1 MKKRITMLIIC
12 ILMVTMLM
20 PMSVSADIGPKPSVH
35 INFMDIGDELCYG
48 TLLSKV
54 KSTGPSYVWDGN
66 PDYMRLGNLDI
77 ETWQVFVDYEDED
90 GFYFLQ
96 ESWICS
102 DSESLDWTYYPP
114 AEFKVLLYYPETDT
128 FVTSEIYERYA
139 FDSYFIATM
148 NEAGTGLNLVKSYDH
163 SLEILGLVCRII
175 ITIIAEL
182 GVALLF
188 GFARKN
194 LITVILKVN
203 VVTQIILNVV
213 LYIINYNQGGFAF
226 IFYYFILEFLVF
238 VAEYLA
244 YRTIFAKKEGI
255 RISKKKILAYAFTA
269 NAGSLI
275 VGIWISSLIPQ
286 IF

>member
-1 MKKRITMLIIC
+1 
-12 ILMVTMLM
+12 MVTMLM